1 MDTNLFTAFDAGTLE
16 LPEKSVDFRELAW
29 NDHPAFAGVA
39 LKHLIAGEETGGA
52 FSYHL
57 VRIAPGK
64 AIGDHIHDPQLE
76 THEVVAG
83 GGVCRNDGREFAYRP
98 GVASVF
104 RPKTCHEVRA
114 GEEGLLLFAKFMPA
128 LC

>member
-1 MDTNLFTAFDAGTLE
+1 MERDFTA
-16 LPEKSVDFRELAW
+16 LPWRP
-29 NDHPAFAGVA
+29 HPAFAGVA
-39 LKHLIAGEETGGA
+39 LKHLVVGEDSGGL

-57 VRIAPGK
+57 VRIDPGK

-83 GGVCRNDGREFAYRP
+83 RGVCLNGGERIEYAPGVISIFRP
-98 GVASVF
+98 GTA
-104 RPKTCHEVRA
+104 HEVAA
-114 GEEGLLLFAKFMPA
+114 GEDGLLLFAKFIPP